1 MHLSIRTI
9 YSNNLFEHSI
19 RTTHSIRTL
28 RKTIFIS
35 DLTLM
40 MLVTSGVISKE
51 TVTLKNL
58 VSSGEKRALAIE
70 LSQNVR
76 GVNSVNAKALTF

>member
-1 MHLSIRTI
+1 
-9 YSNNLFEHSI
+9 
-19 RTTHSIRTL
+19 
-28 RKTIFIS
+28 
-35 DLTLM
+35 M